1 MSLAIYEHHVGA
13 DRIRDPSVALA
24 KRSYIGYLHQ
34 MKRQESKR
42 LCDIRNDF
50 ERGVFLSLYNSR
62 PQRLRR
68 VIARIILAVKHALRG
83 TLFSWPLYLLPL
95 AAWSFNASYLP
106 LILLLL
112 LPGIYI
118 SGVILVRGVRE
129 DYNHHVEGYLLQ
141 PGFPGRLL
149 FPGSFAR

>member
-1 MSLAIYEHHVGA
+1 M
-13 DRIRDPSVALA
+13 
-24 KRSYIGYLHQ
+24 KHQ
-34 MKRQESKR
+34 QSKR
-42 LCDIRNDF
+42 HYDIRNEV
-50 ERGVFLSLYNSR
+50 ERGVVLNLYKYR

-68 VIARIILAVKHALRG
+68 MIARIILAVKHGLRG

-95 AAWSFNASYLP
+95 AAWSLKATYLP

-112 LPGIYI
+112 LPGLYV

-149 FPGSFAR
+149 FPGNFVT